1 MPSWLYILLG
11 AIALTGHFALG
22 VKLFNRVQATPWPRP
37 LIKAIE
43 LAILALEP
51 AGLVWLGWELMHGD
65 VWNMPSLSTAAQFAT
80 TAYASFCVLC
90 GLAVIPLW
98 VLPRLTFRRAASLV
112 EEKTRD
118 VDLIKEHAEPLAG
131 DWATKLWLHFPGNQI
146 FHLSVTEKTL
156 RVPGLPAEL
165 EGLTIAHWSDL
176 HMTGQATKRYY
187 REITRLTQEMTP
199 ELVVLSGDILEDPR
213 CLPWIAETIGKVEA
227 KFGKFYCVGNHELKL
242 PDVDVLRFEL
252 YATGW
257 VDLGSRVR
265 RIPVRDVEVL
275 IAGNELP
282 WFGRAPEM
290 APLAGQQA
298 FRLLVSHTPDNLAWA
313 RANRFDLMLSGHN
326 HGGQIRFPLVG
337 AVITPSRFGACYA
350 SGVFDLP
357 PTVLHVSRG
366 LGGTHPI
373 RLNCPP
379 ELALLKLV
387 R

>member
-1 MPSWLYILLG
+1 MPSWLHILLG
-11 AIALTGHFALG
+11 TLTLVGHFALG
-22 VKLFNRVQATPWPRP
+22 VKLFNRVQATAWPRP

-43 LAILALEP
+43 LALVVLVP
-51 AGLVWLGWELMHGD
+51 LGLVWLGWNFATRD
-65 VWNMPSLSTAAQFAT
+65 VWTLNKSSTSAIAT
-80 TAYASFCVLC
+80 LAYAAFCILC
-90 GLAVIPLW
+90 SVAAIPLW
-98 VLPRLTFRRAASLV
+98 VIPRLTYRRAAALV
-112 EEKTRD
+112 QEKKQD
-118 VDLIKEHAEPLAG
+118 IDLIAAHAEPLAG
-131 DWATKLWLHFPGNQI
+131 DWATKLWLYFPGNQI

-156 RVPGLPAEL
+156 RIPGLPQEL

-176 HMTGQATKRYY
+176 HMTGQATRRYY
-187 REITRLTQEMTP
+187 REITDCTNEMQP
-199 ELVVLSGDILEDPR
+199 ELLVISGDILEDVR
-213 CLPWIAETIGKVEA
+213 CLPWIGETIGKAEA
-227 KFGKFYCVGNHELKL
+227 KFGKYYCVGNHELKL

-252 YATGW
+252 YASGW
-257 VDLGSRVR
+257 MDLGSRVR
-265 RIPVRDVEVL
+265 KIRVRNQDVF

-290 APLAGQQA
+290 KQFEADSA
-298 FRLLVSHTPDNLAWA
+298 FRLLVSHTPDNYAWA
-313 RANRFDLMLSGHN
+313 REQNFGLMLSGHN

-379 ELALLKLV
+379 ELALLKLI

>member
-1 MPSWLYILLG
+1 MPSWLEAILDLV
-11 AIALTGHFALG
+11 ALVGQFALG
-22 VKLFNRVQATPWPRP
+22 VKLFNRVQATAWPRP

-43 LAILALEP
+43 VLLLFAVP
-51 AGLVWLGWELMHGD
+51 AGLIWLSSQILAGNIFL
-65 VWNMPSLSTAAQFAT
+65 PSAKTTAANIAS
-80 TAYASFCVLC
+80 AYAWFCVLC
-90 GLAVIPLW
+90 GLAVVPLW
-98 VLPRLTFRRAASLV
+98 IVPRLTWRRAAALV
-112 EEKTRD
+112 SEKSE
-118 VDLIKEHAEPLAG
+118 VLDLVKLHAEPLAG
-131 DWATKLWLHFPGNQI
+131 DWATQVWQYFPGNQI

-156 RVPGLPAEL
+156 KIPRLPPEL

-176 HMTGQATKRYY
+176 HITGQATKRYY
-187 REITRLTQEMTP
+187 REITDRTNAAAP
-199 ELVVLSGDILEDPR
+199 ELLLISGDILEDTR
-213 CLPWIAETIGKVEA
+213 CLPWISETIGKAEA

-252 YATGW
+252 YACGYL
-257 VDLGSRVR
+257 DLGSRVR
-265 RIPVRDVEVL
+265 KVKVRDQVIL
-275 IAGNELP
+275 LAGNERP
-282 WFGRAPEM
+282 WFGRTPDMHMLE
-290 APLAGQQA
+290 GDDS
-298 FRLLVSHTPDNLAWA
+298 FRMLVSHTPDNYAWA
-313 RANRFDLMLSGHN
+313 REQKFDLMLSGHN

-379 ELALLKLV
+379 ELALLRLV

>member
-1 MPSWLYILLG
+1 MPFWLSILLG
-11 AIALTGHFALG
+11 AVALIGQFALG
-22 VKLFNRVQATPWPRP
+22 VKLFNRVQATAWPRP

-43 LAILALEP
+43 LALLVAVP
-51 AGLVWLGWELMHGD
+51 VGLGWLGWELLHRD
-65 VWNMPSLSTAAQFAT
+65 LWNFGSQATGSQLATAA
-80 TAYASFCVLC
+80 YAAFCVVC

-98 VLPRLTFRRAASLV
+98 VVPRMTFKRAAALV
-112 EEKTRD
+112 DEKSQD
-118 VDLIKEHAEPLAG
+118 VDLVAEHAEPLAG
-131 DWATKLWLHFPGNQI
+131 DWATNLWLYFPGNQI

-156 RVPGLPAEL
+156 RIPGLPAEL

-176 HMTGQATKRYY
+176 HMTGQATRRYY
-187 REITRLTQEMTP
+187 REITERTQAMDP

-213 CLPWIAETIGKVEA
+213 CFPWVGETIGKVEG

-252 YATGW
+252 YASGW
-257 VDLGSRVR
+257 MDLGSRVR
-265 RIPVRDVEVL
+265 RIRVRDVDIL

-290 APLAGQQA
+290 GQFAGESM
-298 FRLLVSHTPDNLAWA
+298 FRLLVSHTPDNYAWA
-313 RANRFDLMLSGHN
+313 REQRFNLMLSGHN

-337 AVITPSRFGACYA
+337 AVIAPSRFGACYA

-379 ELALLKLV
+379 ELALLKLI